1 MAPSSGLSLTPSV
14 GGEALGAPH
23 DGVAVLDLGRIVGEG
38 SPAELKSRVGTEV
51 LIVHGANGTPVREI
65 PTDGTADGLRKALDD
80 ISDVRSAPVSV
91 RTPSLD
97 DVFFTLTGTTA
108 IPTKENA

>member
-65 PTDGTADGLRKALDD
+65 PTDGTADGLRQALDD
-80 ISDVRSAPVSV
+80 ISDVRTAPVSV